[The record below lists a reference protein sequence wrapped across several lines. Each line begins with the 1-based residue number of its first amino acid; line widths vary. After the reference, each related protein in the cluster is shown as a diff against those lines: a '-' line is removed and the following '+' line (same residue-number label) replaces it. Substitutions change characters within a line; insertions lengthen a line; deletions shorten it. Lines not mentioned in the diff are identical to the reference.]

1 MTRPRV
7 LLAAAMTGALV
18 LSGCGSGSGS
28 GSAGTKKTGTL
39 HMAFIYAST
48 TQNPF
53 QEMALGAKA
62 AAGADG
68 KVTLNEAAP
77 TGIDGP
83 ATVQLFQAA
92 TRNSPDGIALQDLS
106 PDLFVRPLNQAA
118 DSGVPTVAVDATPP
132 PGTKTSLYVGNSN
145 TEVGRALGTEFVKH
159 VPASAKGEVVLGNDI
174 PGLKLLEQRLAGVSA
189 VIKAQRPNLKVLGP
203 YNAGSEP
210 TANYNGWNAIVKAH
224 PNALAYLGVGSQDGV
239 SLPLI
244 QKQTGRKFLAGS
256 CDVDPAALRAV
267 KDGSLFALSS
277 PEHWL
282 KGYIALQLLI
292 DHQRTGKKLPAGWW
306 NPGTL
311 VVTKDN
317 VDKIIARQ
325 KDAASRTA
333 YFSPI
338 AKAQLAHPARYL
350 KPLAQVD

>member
-7 LLAAAMTGALV
+7 LLAAAMTGALA
-18 LSGCGSGSGS
+18 LSGCGAGSGAGS
-28 GSAGTKKTGTL
+28 GEKKTGTL
-39 HMAFIYAST
+39 KMAFIYGST

-62 AAGADG
+62 AATADG

-92 TRNSPDGIALQDLS
+92 TRNSPDGIALQNLT
-106 PDLFVRPLNQAA
+106 PNLFVRPLNQAA
-118 DSGVPTVAVDATPP
+118 TAGVPTVAVDAEAP
-132 PGTKTSLYVGNSN
+132 PGTKTTLYVGNSN
-145 TEVGRALGTEFVKH
+145 TQVGQALGNEFIKH
-159 VPASAKGEVVLGNDI
+159 VPASRKGTVVLGNDI
-174 PGLKLLEQRLAGVSA
+174 PGLPLLGQRLAGLSS
-189 VIKAQRPNLKVLGP
+189 VIKAKRPNLKVLGP

-224 PNALAYLGVGSQDGV
+224 PNAVAYLGVGSQDGV

-244 QKQTGRKFLAGS
+244 QKQTGRTFLAGS
-256 CDVDPAALRAV
+256 CDVDPAALKAV

-292 DHQRTGKKLPAGWW
+292 EHQRTGKKLPSGWW

-311 VVTKDN
+311 VVTRDN
-317 VDKIIARQ
+317 VDRIIARQ

-333 YFSPI
+333 YFTPI
-338 AKAQLAHPARYL
+338 AKAQLAHPGRYL
-350 KPLAQVD
+350 RPLSQVN